1 MFFKKK
7 CADCEAKDREIAQL
21 RQQNSLLNAQP
32 TKVKSETTDA
42 PRSNVN
48 KTYLKNILEKL
59 TSLKGSN
66 SDVSKRMRREEIK
79 HEAKKKLT
87 EIIEKRR
94 TILIE
99 SAVEKHYLTLK
110 RNISKALRVNEY
122 GAVEVDGR
130 EDEFVRFLESSGF
143 KVSSRK
149 QFKNVDKYY
158 LTHDRVLEEFQKL
171 IAKIRQDGVKSD
183 NIGFDPSSIPNDGLE
198 FEYWVAK
205 SLALFGW
212 KANVS
217 KGSGDQGIDVVAELD
232 GASVGIQCKLYTGS
246 VGNKAVQEV
255 ISGIAHYGLNHAVVI
270 SNATYT
276 KSAYDLA
283 SSTNVLLLS
292 HRDIPDLASM
302 LKDRAK

>member
-1 MFFKKK
+1 MLFRKK

-21 RQQNSLLNAQP
+21 KQQNRTLSTQP
-32 TKVKSETTDA
+32 TKDESEETDVLRDNA
-42 PRSNVN
+42 PPHH
-48 KTYLKNILEKL
+48 TEILEKP
-59 TSLKGSN
+59 TSRKGWS
-66 SDVSKRMRREEIK
+66 SDASKKMRRDEIK
-79 HEAKKKLT
+79 NEARKKLSK
-87 EIIEKRR
+87 IVEKRR
-94 TILIE
+94 TVLIE

-110 RNISKALRVNEY
+110 RNISKALKVNEY

-130 EDEFVRFLESSGF
+130 EDEFVRFLKSSDF
-143 KVSSRK
+143 KVSSWTPL
-149 QFKNVDKYY
+149 QEVDKYF
-158 LTHDRVLEEFQKL
+158 LTPDRVVEEFQKL
-171 IAKIRQDGVKSD
+171 ILRITQDGVKSD
-183 NIGFDPSSIPNDGLE
+183 NIGFDPSSIPNNGFE

-212 KANVS
+212 KTTVS

-255 ISGIAHYGLNHAVVI
+255 ISGIAHYSLDHAAVI

-276 KSAYDLA
+276 KSAHELA

-302 LKDRAK
+302 LKDR